1 MKIFRDLIYD
11 KLFPDKIKRFTSD
24 EYVIIE
30 NIIDLLINKFNVELR
45 HSYKKDLQNN
55 YNYNYITE
63 EIRKELKIGSNI
75 LTLNFVKFYCDKKK

>member
-1 MKIFRDLIYD
+1 MKIFGDLIYD

-75 LTLNFVKFYCDKKK
+75 LTLNFENFYCDKKK